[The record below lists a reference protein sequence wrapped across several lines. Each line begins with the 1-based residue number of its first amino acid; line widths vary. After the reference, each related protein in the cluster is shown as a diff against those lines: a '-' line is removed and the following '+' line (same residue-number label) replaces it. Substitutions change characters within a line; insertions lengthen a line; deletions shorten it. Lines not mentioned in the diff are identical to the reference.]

1 MFSWCVLVLDN
12 VYVRRERIL
21 PRREPVKTGWGTDI
35 DSLPFPSPLHSQD
48 EIELYQPPQCI
59 SISPKTNGAENRMG
73 NQRFVSES
81 SRGMRREEQAA
92 SL

>member
-1 MFSWCVLVLDN
+1 MFSRCVVVLGY
-12 VYVRRERIL
+12 VYVRRGRIL
-21 PRREPVKTGWGTDI
+21 PRREPVKTERGTDI
-35 DSLPFPSPLHSQD
+35 DSPLLHTQD

-59 SISPKTNGAENRMG
+59 SISPKTNGAGNRMG

-81 SRGMRREEQAA
+81 SRGMQREEQVV